1 MQPIA
6 EYLLS
11 VTGAAIISAVILRLL
26 EGKGSAASIAK
37 MLTGIFMAVTVIG
50 PITQVRLSDAL
61 ELLPDISADAQAAV
75 SEGEASAKN
84 ALAESISSQ
93 VEAYILDKAK
103 QLGVTL
109 TAEVELSDDTIPTPV
124 RVRLKGNVSPY
135 AKTRLQDI
143 LRSDLGIDKEN
154 QIWT

>member
-93 VEAYILDKAK
+93 LEAYILDKAA

-109 TAEVELSDDTIPTPV
+109 TVEVELSDDIIPTPA

>member
-26 EGKGSAASIAK
+26 EGKGSAASMAK

-75 SEGEASAKN
+75 SEGEVSAKN
-84 ALAESISSQ
+84 ALAESISTQ

-109 TAEVELSDDTIPTPV
+109 SVEVELSDHTIPTPV
-124 RVRLKGNVSPY
+124 RVRLKGHVSPY

>member
-93 VEAYILDKAK
+93 LEAYILDKAA

-109 TAEVELSDDTIPTPV
+109 IVEVELSDDIIPTPA